1 MTQLEQLQVIVA
13 KEIKSKKWFAEQE
26 ANTPRSS
33 YYWQGCLAALQ
44 YIKHVIDRLIKEEDG
59 R

>member
-1 MTQLEQLQVIVA
+1 MTQLKQLRVIVE
-13 KEIKSKKWFAEQE
+13 KEIKTKKWMAEHE
-26 ANTPRSS
+26 ANTPKSS
-33 YYWQGCLAALQ
+33 YYWQGGLAALQ

>member
-13 KEIKSKKWFAEQE
+13 KEIKTKKWMAEQE
-26 ANTPRSS
+26 IKTPKSS
-33 YYWQGCLAALQ
+33 YYWQGGLAALQ

>member
-1 MTQLEQLQVIVA
+1 M
-13 KEIKSKKWFAEQE
+13 AEQE
-26 ANTPRSS
+26 ANTPKST
-33 YYWQGCLAALQ
+33 YYWQGGLAALQ